1 MSNLSVV
8 ILAAGIGSRMQNDTP
23 KQFLKVG
30 NEQLL
35 DYSIEAFL
43 GVSDEIIVTLPS
55 LDHVPH
61 LKHQD
66 TVTYVVG
73 GATRTESVSK
83 ALEHVTRELVLVHDS
98 ARPFVTPPVI
108 AEVVDAL
115 ADYSA
120 SCPVMPV
127 VNTIVVD
134 SNDELDS
141 TPTRAAYREVQTPQ
155 GFHTDVLR
163 EAIDKLG
170 EEHAHL
176 PELVRRRGY
185 RVRHTTGSPWLF
197 KVTYA
202 PSLHMA
208 AYYVDNILNSP
219 DSMTP

>member
-1 MSNLSVV
+1 
-8 ILAAGIGSRMQNDTP
+8 MQNETP

-30 NEQLL
+30 SEQLL

-43 GVSDEIIVTLPS
+43 GFADEIIVTLPS

-61 LKHQD
+61 LKHQESI
-66 TVTYVVG
+66 TYVKG
-73 GATRTESVSK
+73 GATRTESVSH
-83 ALEHVTRELVLVHDS
+83 ALEHVTNELVLVHDS
-98 ARPFVTPPVI
+98 ARPFVTAPII
-108 AEVVDAL
+108 ADVVDAL
-115 ADYSA
+115 AEYSA

-134 SNDELDS
+134 SHDELDS

-155 GFHTDVLR
+155 GFHTAVLR
-163 EAIDKLG
+163 EAIATFG

-176 PELVRRRGY
+176 PELVRRLGY
-185 RVRHTTGSPWLF
+185 RVRHTPGSPWLF

-208 AYYVDNILNSP
+208 TYYVENILNAPSEP
-219 DSMTP
+219 LG